1 MSLLFNMLTNFTV
14 SELKNV
20 NKGEMLIVIQMVTY
34 THNESHYHARRDG
47 EGKTYLS
54 HFGNQFYN
62 CKYKAKD
69 KTNQITEY
77 T

>member
-1 MSLLFNMLTNFTV
+1 
-14 SELKNV
+14 
-20 NKGEMLIVIQMVTY
+20 MVTY